1 VFLRPPADVVLSPRK
16 SWWQLGSRTTDP
28 FYRRFLP
35 MATALRGY
43 ADPQAF
49 FAQYGDTITIT
60 HAGDDPGDGVRAV
73 RYDLHA
79 DVAKAPVGRPS
90 PRRDRA
96 SRTHRAPD
104 RRGLQHLA
112 RRGQPPG
119 THPDPPTHPRRA
131 SPVQPGLVLHQVGTA
146 RGHRPTKPATGHPAV
161 KTGFDANAAHGQ
173 SPRCVSPPKGSGRQC
188 GGLLTEALAWC
199 GDR

>member
-1 VFLRPPADVVLSPRK
+1 VVLSPRK

-112 RRGQPPG
+112 DEDNHPVRTLIHQPIPGAPASYSLDSYYTRWGQPV
-119 THPDPPTHPRRA
+119 DI
-131 SPVQPGLVLHQVGTA
+131 GLPNPLQVT
-146 RGHRPTKPATGHPAV
+146 
-161 KTGFDANAAHGQ
+161 Q
-173 SPRCVSPPKGSGRQC
+173 Q
-188 GGLLTEALAWC
+188 
-199 GDR
+199 